1 MKSAQCNNETY
12 ATSFNDV
19 NVAFFVCF
27 AKHIVVGRFIVQHTS
42 NTIMPWWFLLASGCG
57 TTQAKA

>member
-1 MKSAQCNNETY
+1 MWVGVGGGVKSTQCKNETY

-27 AKHIVVGRFIVQHTS
+27 AKHIVVGHLIVQHTS
-42 NTIMPWWFLLASGCG
+42 NTIMPWCFCLHR
-57 TTQAKA
+57 